1 MPGLPLGSPVSVL
14 LVPFFSIKTLL
25 YNMSEEAPTVFPVVT
40 GLLLVSGCPFPAV
53 THLSHSDSNGTAAGT
68 TMGE

>member
-1 MPGLPLGSPVSVL
+1 
-14 LVPFFSIKTLL
+14 
-25 YNMSEEAPTVFPVVT
+25 MSEEAPTVFPVVT

-53 THLSHSDSNGTAAGT
+53 THLGHSDSNGTAAGT